1 MQLNE
6 TLAAIEAILF
16 VSGDPVN
23 VAELAHHM
31 NLTANEMDDVLSE
44 LARTYVD
51 ANRGIRLNRN
61 GGEAYLSIDPAR
73 ARAVE
78 TFLQPM
84 KKQALSQ
91 AVLETLSVIAYKQPA
106 TRAEIEA
113 VRGVKCDYSVQM
125 LLKRGLIEEAG
136 QRETLGRPTEYR
148 TTDKFLMHFGIGSI
162 DELPD
167 INALKLEDTP
177 ELPASSGHMAGVKGP
192 FEE

>member
-1 MQLNE
+1 MQLNDL
-6 TLAAIEAILF
+6 LASVEAILF
-16 VSGDPVN
+16 VAGDPVN
-23 VAELAHHM
+23 VAELAHSM
-31 NLTANEMDDVLSE
+31 NLTQSEMEEALSQ
-44 LARTYVD
+44 LQASYVESG
-51 ANRGIRLNRN
+51 RGIRLNRN

-73 ARAVE
+73 ARTVE
-78 TFLQPM
+78 TFLQPL

-91 AVLETLSVIAYKQPA
+91 AVLETLSVIAYRQPA

-148 TTDKFLMHFGIGSI
+148 TTDKFLMHFGIESV

-167 INALKLEDTP
+167 INAIKP
-177 ELPASSGHMAGVKGP
+177 EAEPEPASEGHVAGVKGP
-192 FEE
+192 FDK

>member
-1 MQLNE
+1 MQISE
-6 TLAAIEAILF
+6 TLAVIEAILF
-16 VSGDPVN
+16 VAGDPVN

-31 NLTANEMDDVLSE
+31 NLTMNEMDDVLSQ
-44 LARTYVD
+44 LARSFIET
-51 ANRGIRLNRN
+51 NRGVRLNRN
-61 GGEAYLSIDPAR
+61 GGEAYLSIDPVR
-73 ARAVE
+73 AQAVE
-78 TFLQPM
+78 KFLQPM

-91 AVLETLSVIAYKQPA
+91 AVMETLSVIAYRQPA

-136 QRETLGRPTEYR
+136 QRDTLGRPTEYR
-148 TTDKFLMHFGIGSI
+148 TTDKFLMHFGIESI
-162 DELPD
+162 DQLPD
-167 INALKLEDTP
+167 INAIKPDVP

>member
-1 MQLNE
+1 MQLSE
-6 TLAAIEAILF
+6 LLASVEAILF
-16 VSGDPVN
+16 VSGNPVN
-23 VAELAHHM
+23 VAELAHSM
-31 NLTANEMDDVLSE
+31 NLTEGEMDAALAE
-44 LARTYVD
+44 LAQSYVD
-51 ANRGIRLNRN
+51 GGRGIRLNRN
-61 GGEAYLSIDPAR
+61 GGEAYLSIDPAQ

-78 TFLQPM
+78 SFLQPM

-91 AVLETLSVIAYKQPA
+91 AVMETLSVIAYRQPA

-113 VRGVKCDYSVQM
+113 VRGVKCDYSVQL

-148 TTDKFLMHFGIGSI
+148 TTDKFLMHFGIESL

-167 INALKLEDTP
+167 ISALSAESEP
-177 ELPASSGHMAGVKGP
+177 VIQSGAHVAGVKGP

>member
-1 MQLNE
+1 MQLNDL
-6 TLAAIEAILF
+6 LASVEAILF
-16 VSGDPVN
+16 VAGDPVN
-23 VAELAHHM
+23 VAELAHSM
-31 NLTANEMDDVLSE
+31 NLTQSEMEEALSQ
-44 LARTYVD
+44 LQASYVESG
-51 ANRGIRLNRN
+51 RGIRLNRN

-73 ARAVE
+73 ARTVE
-78 TFLQPM
+78 TFLQPL

-91 AVLETLSVIAYKQPA
+91 AVLETLSVIAYRQPA

-148 TTDKFLMHFGIGSI
+148 TTDKFLMHFGIESV

-167 INALKLEDTP
+167 INAIKP
-177 ELPASSGHMAGVKGP
+177 EAEPEPAHEGHVAGVKGP
-192 FEE
+192 FDK

>member
-1 MQLNE
+1 MQLNDL
-6 TLAAIEAILF
+6 LASVEAILF
-16 VSGDPVN
+16 VAGDPVN
-23 VAELAHHM
+23 VAELAHSM
-31 NLTANEMDDVLSE
+31 NLTQSEMEDALSQLQASYIE
-44 LARTYVD
+44 SG
-51 ANRGIRLNRN
+51 RGIRLNRN

-73 ARAVE
+73 ARTVE

-91 AVLETLSVIAYKQPA
+91 AVLETLSVIAYRQPA

-148 TTDKFLMHFGIGSI
+148 TTDKFLMHFGIESV

-167 INALKLEDTP
+167 INAIKP
-177 ELPASSGHMAGVKGP
+177 EAEPEPAPAGHVAGVKGP
-192 FEE
+192 FDK

>member
-6 TLAAIEAILF
+6 MLATVEAILF

-23 VAELAHHM
+23 VSELAHHM
-31 NLTANEMDDVLSE
+31 NLTETEMDDALTQ
-44 LARTYVD
+44 LARIYID
-51 ANRGIRLNRN
+51 DNRGIRLNRN

-91 AVLETLSVIAYKQPA
+91 AVLETLSVIAYRQPT

-148 TTDKFLMHFGIGSI
+148 TTDKFLMHFGIESV
-162 DELPD
+162 DQLPD
-167 INALKLEDTP
+167 INAIKTDVP
-177 ELPASSGHMAGVKGP
+177 ELLASSAHMAGVKGP
-192 FEE
+192 FAE

>member
-6 TLAAIEAILF
+6 LLASIEAILF
-16 VSGDPVN
+16 VAGDPVN
-23 VAELAHHM
+23 IRELAHAM
-31 NLTANEMDDVLSE
+31 NLTEGEMEIAVGD
-44 LARTYVD
+44 LARSYIED
-51 ANRGIRLNRN
+51 SRGMRLNRS
-61 GGEAYLSIDPAR
+61 GGEIYLSIDPAR
-73 ARAVE
+73 ARTVE
-78 TFLQPM
+78 AFLQPV

-91 AVLETLSVIAYKQPA
+91 AVLETLSVIAYRQPA

-148 TTDKFLMHFGIGSI
+148 TTDKFLVHFGIENI

-167 INALKLEDTP
+167 INTMKFESPP
-177 ELPASSGHMAGVKGP
+177 EPAAEGHIAGVKGP
-192 FEE
+192 FT

>member
-1 MQLNE
+1 MQLSE
-6 TLAAIEAILF
+6 LLASVEAILF
-16 VSGDPVN
+16 VSGNPVN
-23 VAELAHHM
+23 VAELAHSM
-31 NLTANEMDDVLSE
+31 NLTEGEMDAALAE
-44 LARTYVD
+44 LAQSYVD
-51 ANRGIRLNRN
+51 GGRGIRLNRN
-61 GGEAYLSIDPAR
+61 GGEAYLSIDPAQ

-78 TFLQPM
+78 AFLQPM

-91 AVLETLSVIAYKQPA
+91 AVMETLSVIAYRQPA

-113 VRGVKCDYSVQM
+113 VRGVKCDYSVQL

-148 TTDKFLMHFGIGSI
+148 TTDKFLMHFGIESL

-167 INALKLEDTP
+167 ISALSAEAEP
-177 ELPASSGHMAGVKGP
+177 VIQSGAHVAGVKGP

>member
-1 MQLNE
+1 MQLNDM
-6 TLAAIEAILF
+6 LASVEAILF
-16 VSGDPVN
+16 VAGDPVN
-23 VAELAHHM
+23 VAELAHSM
-31 NLTANEMDDVLSE
+31 NLTQIEMDEALAQ
-44 LARTYVD
+44 LARSYAED
-51 ANRGIRLNRN
+51 GRGIRLNRN

-91 AVLETLSVIAYKQPA
+91 AVLETLSVIAYRQPT

-136 QRETLGRPTEYR
+136 QRETLGRPMEYR
-148 TTDKFLMHFGIGSI
+148 TTDKFLMHFGIESI

-167 INALKLEDTP
+167 ITELTQDTP
-177 ELPASSGHMAGVKGP
+177 ELQPVEGHVAGVKGP
-192 FEE
+192 FEK

>member
-1 MQLNE
+1 MQINE
-6 TLAAIEAILF
+6 MLAAVEAILF

-31 NLTANEMDDVLSE
+31 NLTMNEMDDALAE
-44 LARTYVD
+44 LARTYIED
-51 ANRGIRLNRN
+51 NRGIRLNRN

-91 AVLETLSVIAYKQPA
+91 AVLETLSVIAYRQPA

-125 LLKRGLIEEAG
+125 LIKRGLIEEAG

-148 TTDKFLMHFGIGSI
+148 TTDKFLMHFGIENI
-162 DELPD
+162 DQLPD
-167 INALKLEDTP
+167 INALKVDVP
-177 ELPASSGHMAGVKGP
+177 ELPASSPHMAGVKGP
-192 FEE
+192 FEK

>member
-1 MQLNE
+1 MQINE
-6 TLAAIEAILF
+6 LLASVEAILF
-16 VSGDPVN
+16 VAGDPVN
-23 VAELAHHM
+23 VAELAHSM
-31 NLTANEMDDVLSE
+31 NLTQSEMEEALSQLQASYIE
-44 LARTYVD
+44 SG
-51 ANRGIRLNRN
+51 RGIRLNRN

-73 ARAVE
+73 ARTVE
-78 TFLQPM
+78 MFLQPL

-91 AVLETLSVIAYKQPA
+91 AVLETLSVIAYRQPA

-148 TTDKFLMHFGIGSI
+148 TTDKFLMHFGIESV

-167 INALKLEDTP
+167 INTIKP
-177 ELPASSGHMAGVKGP
+177 EAEPEPAPEGHVAGVKGP
-192 FEE
+192 FDK